1 MKNKYEIF
9 INIIKMN
16 TDKKKLKI
24 KDDIKKKQILKMD
37 TKNEMQA
44 RKDILKNEIKGKSKN
59 RNAFNCKM
67 MVNDKQLKRIYNF
80 L

>member
-1 MKNKYEIF
+1 MKSNLIIKMKNKYEIF

-44 RKDILKNEIKGKSKN
+44 LKNIIKNERNVKSKN
-59 RNAFNCKM
+59 STAFNIK
-67 MVNDKQLKRIYNF
+67 NDDE
-80 L
+80 